1 MLNNLI
7 AFTGGTKE
15 ICEQAL
21 RAANN
26 NPDIAFEY
34 VLSGNIP
41 QPQPAGGMG
50 GGSGNP
56 LAALMMQP

>member
-1 MLNNLI
+1 M
-7 AFTGGTKE
+7 
-15 ICEQAL
+15 CEQAL